1 MASFNFNAANVAPQQ
16 SFAPIPAGSYIA
28 QVVESEIKP
37 TKNGTGQMMNLTFEV
52 LDGQYKNRKVFGRIN
67 VVNQSAEAERIGQS
81 QLSALC
87 HATGVMQL
95 QDTVQLHNK
104 PIKIKVKVRVDESG
118 KYDDSNEVTG
128 YEAISGA
135 VQIPAASQQAQAAP
149 AAPSASA
156 APWAR
161 RAAA

>member
-1 MASFNFNAANVAPQQ
+1 MASFSFNAANVAPQQ
-16 SFAPIPAGSYIA
+16 SFTPIPAGTYVA
-28 QVVESEIKP
+28 QVTESEIKP
-37 TKNGTGQMMNLTFEV
+37 TKNGTGQMMNLTLEV
-52 LDGQYKNRKVFGRIN
+52 IDGQYKHRKVFGRIN

-95 QDTVQLHNK
+95 QDTVQLHGK
-104 PIKIKVKVRVDESG
+104 PVKIKVKVRVDETG
-118 KYDDSNEVTG
+118 KYDDQNEVTG
-128 YEAISGA
+128 FESIAGG
-135 VQIPAASQQAQAAP
+135 QIPAASQQAQSAP

>member
-16 SFAPIPAGSYIA
+16 SFAPIPAGSYVA
-28 QVVESEIKP
+28 QITESEIKP

-118 KYDDSNEVTG
+118 KYDDQNEVTG
-128 YEAISGA
+128 FESIAGG
-135 VQIPAASQQAQAAP
+135 QIPAASQQAQSAP

>member
-1 MASFNFNAANVAPQQ
+1 MASFQFNAANVAPQQ
-16 SFAPIPAGSYIA
+16 SFTPIPAGSYIA

-52 LDGQYKNRKVFGRIN
+52 LDGQYRNRKFFGRIN

-95 QDTVQLHNK
+95 QDTVQLHGK
-104 PIKIKVKVRVDESG
+104 PVKIKVKVRVDESG
-118 KYDDSNEVTG
+118 KYDASNEVTG

-135 VQIPAASQQAQAAP
+135 VQVPAASQQAQAAP
-149 AAPSASA
+149 AASS
-156 APWAR
+156 APWAK
-161 RAAA
+161 RAA

>member
-1 MASFNFNAANVAPQQ
+1 MASFQFNAANVEPQQ
-16 SFAPIPAGSYIA
+16 SFTPIPAGSYIA

-52 LDGQYKNRKVFGRIN
+52 LDGQYRNRKFFGRIN

-95 QDTVQLHNK
+95 QDTVQLHGK
-104 PIKIKVKVRVDESG
+104 PVKIKVKVRVDESG
-118 KYDDSNEVTG
+118 KYDASNEVTG

-135 VQIPAASQQAQAAP
+135 VQVPAASQQAQAAP
-149 AAPSASA
+149 AASS
-156 APWAR
+156 APWAK
-161 RAAA
+161 RAA

>member
-1 MASFNFNAANVAPQQ
+1 MASFHFNAANVAPQQ
-16 SFAPIPAGSYIA
+16 SFTPIPAGSYIA
-28 QVVESEIKP
+28 QVVESEIKQ
-37 TKNGTGQMMNLTFEV
+37 TKGGTGQMMNLTFEV
-52 LDGQYKNRKVFGRIN
+52 LDGQYRNRKVFGRIN

-95 QDTVQLHNK
+95 QDTVQLHGK
-104 PIKIKVKVRVDESG
+104 PVKIKVKVRVDESG

-149 AAPSASA
+149 TASS
-156 APWAR
+156 APWAK
-161 RAAA
+161 RAA

>member
-1 MASFNFNAANVAPQQ
+1 MASFQFNAANVAPQQ
-16 SFAPIPAGSYIA
+16 SFTPIPSGSYIA
-28 QVVESEIKP
+28 QVVESEIKQ
-37 TKNGTGQMMNLTFEV
+37 TKGGTGQMMNLTFEV
-52 LDGQYKNRKVFGRIN
+52 LDGQYRNRKVFGRIN

-95 QDTVQLHNK
+95 QDTVQLHGK
-104 PIKIKVKVRVDESG
+104 PVKIKVKVRVDESG

-149 AAPSASA
+149 TASS
-156 APWAR
+156 APWAK
-161 RAAA
+161 RAA

>member
-1 MASFNFNAANVAPQQ
+1 MASFQFNAANVAPQQ
-16 SFAPIPAGSYIA
+16 SFTPIPAGSYIA
-28 QVVESEIKP
+28 QVVESEIKQ
-37 TKNGTGQMMNLTFEV
+37 TKGGTGQMMNLTFEV
-52 LDGQYKNRKVFGRIN
+52 LDGQYRNRKVFGRIN

-95 QDTVQLHNK
+95 QDTVQLHGK
-104 PIKIKVKVRVDESG
+104 PVKIKVKVRVDESG

-135 VQIPAASQQAQAAP
+135 VQIPAASQQAQVAP
-149 AAPSASA
+149 TASS
-156 APWAR
+156 APWAK
-161 RAAA
+161 RAA

>member
-1 MASFNFNAANVAPQQ
+1 MASFQFNAANVAPQQ
-16 SFAPIPAGSYIA
+16 SFTPIPAGSYIA

-104 PIKIKVKVRVDESG
+104 PIKIKVKVRVDETG
-118 KYDDSNEVTG
+118 KYDDQNEVTG
-128 YEAISGA
+128 FESIAGG
-135 VQIPAASQQAQAAP
+135 QIPAASQQAQSAP

>member
-1 MASFNFNAANVAPQQ
+1 MASFQFNAANVAPQQ
-16 SFAPIPAGSYIA
+16 SLTPIPAGSYIA

-37 TKNGTGQMMNLTFEV
+37 TKGGTGQMMNLTFEV
-52 LDGQYKNRKVFGRIN
+52 LDGQYRNRKVFGRIN

-95 QDTVQLHNK
+95 QDTVQLHGK
-104 PIKIKVKVRVDESG
+104 PVKIKVKVRVDESG

-149 AAPSASA
+149 TASS
-156 APWAR
+156 APWAK
-161 RAAA
+161 RAA